1 MNKITVPMLALIV
14 ILAGLVAVGRPTP
27 DAGAQ
32 DSTASLASHPLVG
45 AWLLDINAEDPEN
58 APSLAIFSSDGT
70 YLEVDVDGTGIG
82 VWDATGERAA
92 NLTILFSD
100 EGGSYKVRA
109 AVEVDETG
117 EQLSASYTFEPT
129 IAGENLGE
137 FGPESAT
144 GTRIAVEAMG
154 EPVGS
159 SDELEA
165 MFEGA
170 EGTPEA

>member
-14 ILAGLVAVGRPTP
+14 MLAGLVAVGRPTP

-32 DSTASLASHPLVG
+32 DSTDSLANHPLVG
-45 AWLLDINAEDPEN
+45 VWLLDTDAEDPEN
-58 APSLAIFSSDGT
+58 APTPTIFSSDGT
-70 YLEVDVDGTGIG
+70 YVQVDEDGTGIG
-82 VWDATGERAA
+82 VWDATGERTA
-92 NLTILFSD
+92 NLTILFFD

-117 EQLSASYTFEPT
+117 EELSASYTFEPT
-129 IAGENLGE
+129 IAGESLGE

-165 MFEGA
+165 MFEGV
-170 EGTPEA
+170 EGTPDA

>member
-1 MNKITVPMLALIV
+1 MLALIV
-14 ILAGLVAVGRPTP
+14 MLTGLVAVGHPTLSA
-27 DAGAQ
+27 DAQ
-32 DSTASLASHPLVG
+32 DTTASLANHPLVG
-45 AWLLDINAEDPEN
+45 AWLLDTDAEDPEN
-58 APSLAIFSSDGT
+58 VPSLATFSSDGT
-70 YLEVDVDGTGIG
+70 YLEVDVDGTAIG
-82 VWDATGERAA
+82 VWDATGERTAD
-92 NLTILFSD
+92 LTILFFD

-129 IAGENLGE
+129 IAGESLGE

-170 EGTPEA
+170 EGTPDA